1 MNTLCVRIPGEIN
14 KRLDH
19 LASQTGR
26 TKTYYVREAILDH
39 IEELE
44 DIYIAL
50 KRLETTEKTYSLGE
64 VEQKLDLES

>member
-1 MNTLCVRIPGEIN
+1 MNTLCIRIPDKIN
-14 KRLDH
+14 KRLNH

-26 TKTYYVREAILDH
+26 TKTYYIREAIVGH

-50 KRLETTEKTYSLGE
+50 KRLETPEKNYSLE
-64 VEQKLDLES
+64 EME